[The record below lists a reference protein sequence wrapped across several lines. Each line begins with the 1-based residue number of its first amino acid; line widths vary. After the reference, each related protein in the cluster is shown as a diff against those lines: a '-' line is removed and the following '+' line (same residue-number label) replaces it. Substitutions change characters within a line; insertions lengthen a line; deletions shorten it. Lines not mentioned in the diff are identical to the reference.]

1 MEHLGQ
7 FITNHLLLWVS
18 FVVIIIL
25 ILINELISNKQ
36 KANEISPHAVVDL
49 MNNENAVI
57 LDIRDQESYKKGHI
71 IDAVN
76 MKADEIDETKMNKY
90 KNKSVVIVCAQ
101 GTTAQGAASK
111 LKQKGI
117 DAKVL
122 RGGMNAWI
130 SADLPLIKGK
140 G

>member
-18 FVVIIIL
+18 FVVIAIL

-36 KANEISPHAVVDL
+36 KANEISPQAVVDL

-76 MKADEIDETKMNKY
+76 MKADDIDAPKMSKY
-90 KNKSVVIVCAQ
+90 KNKSIVIVCAQ
-101 GTTAQGAASK
+101 GSSAQTAASK
-111 LKQKGI
+111 LKQQGI

-122 RGGMNAWI
+122 SGGMNAWT